1 MTSSHP
7 ISLPFIRSE
16 LSEFQAYTPHPGG
29 AIDPQIVLDRL
40 DTNENPYDLPAE
52 LKQKLAHIWEREIES
67 NRYPDG
73 AHSNLKS
80 AIAGYVSASAQGT
93 SITSSQISVGNG
105 SDELIRSILIATCIG
120 GGGSILVAQPTFS
133 MYGILAQTLG
143 IPVVTVNR
151 SPVNWEID
159 LEAANAAIANPDS
172 AEPIRV
178 VFVVHPNSPT
188 ANALSNAEIEWLRQ
202 LPSNILVVIDEA
214 YFEFSQ
220 HTLVTELADRPNWI
234 VLRTFS
240 KAFRLAAHRVGYA
253 IAHPDLIAILE
264 RVRLPYNL
272 PSITLAAAQLAL
284 EHHQS
289 LLAVIP
295 EILDSRDR
303 MYASLSSFPNFQV
316 WRSNANFIY
325 ARLQPQGE
333 LDIDAAMASLVT
345 KLKSQGTLIRHTG
358 GGLRITIGSPAE
370 NQRTLDRLVGSWEL
384 GVESW
389 ELRVGS

>member
-1 MTSSHP
+1 
-7 ISLPFIRSE
+7 
-16 LSEFQAYTPHPGG
+16 
-29 AIDPQIVLDRL
+29 VLDRL